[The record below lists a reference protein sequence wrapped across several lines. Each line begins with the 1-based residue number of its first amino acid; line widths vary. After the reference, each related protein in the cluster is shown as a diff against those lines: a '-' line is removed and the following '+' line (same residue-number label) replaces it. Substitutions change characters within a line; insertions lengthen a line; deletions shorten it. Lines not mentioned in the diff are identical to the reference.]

1 LQRRSPGVQSS
12 LNRSDP
18 LKDAAASTAADE
30 SAGEPENLRLVAMMK
45 SDPGNA
51 VELLYARFSNDVNRL
66 VWRLLGAD
74 PDHSD
79 IVQQVFFKVMRHGH
93 RLREPKKLRAWV
105 QSITVNTV
113 YEELRKRD
121 VRRLFVRQWPVGV
134 HPDLVHDVEARDIVL
149 RVRSLIERLPA
160 KERVVFVLHFVEE
173 RTLNEVAELCGY
185 SVATAKRRLKAAN
198 RRFESLLTKNPDL
211 ARLLTERE
219 SKP

>member
-1 LQRRSPGVQSS
+1 MRVQSS
-12 LNRSDP
+12 LNHP
-18 LKDAAASTAADE
+18 NPGAAVASPVEE
-30 SAGEPENLRLVAMMK
+30 SAVEPESLRLVAMMK
-45 SDPGNA
+45 SDPGRA
-51 VELLYARFSNDVNRL
+51 VELLYARFSSDVNRL

-74 PDHSD
+74 PDHND

-121 VRRLFVRQWPVGV
+121 VRRLFVRQWPVDV
-134 HPDLVHDVEARDIVL
+134 HPDLVHDVEARDVL
-149 RVRSLIERLPA
+149 LQVQSLVERLPT

-185 SVATAKRRLKAAN
+185 SLATAKRRLKAAN
-198 RRFESLLTKNPDL
+198 RRFESLLTKTPDL
-211 ARLLTERE
+211 ARLLMERT

>member
-1 LQRRSPGVQSS
+1 VQPSFK
-12 LNRSDP
+12 P
-18 LKDAAASTAADE
+18 LAPSED
-30 SAGEPENLRLVAMMK
+30 SALANAEAETEAEPENLRLVATMK
-45 SDPGNA
+45 SDPA
-51 VELLYARFSNDVNRL
+51 RAAELLYARFSGDVNRL

-74 PDHSD
+74 PDHND

-121 VRRLFVRQWPVGV
+121 VRRLFVRQWPVDV
-134 HPDLVHDVEARDIVL
+134 HPDLVQDVEARDLVL
-149 RVRSLIERLPA
+149 RVRSVIERLPA
-160 KERVVFVLHFVEE
+160 KEQVVFVLHFVED

-211 ARLLTERE
+211 ARLLNQRDG
-219 SKP
+219 KQ